1 MYQRPGSL
9 RGRAPSR
16 SATPQPLVSRRLWV
30 GACGVVAGA
39 LAVNGCSPKSEQ
51 DAYFPLDDGRS
62 WTYRVTKNLDEAEA
76 PSVDLLEL
84 SARGFQD
91 IDGKPAQRRHSDNGV
106 DYWFRS
112 DASGIFRVASKN
124 ALDKELKTDNPPR
137 YVLKKPYAVGTQ
149 WEASTVAYIL
159 QRKNEVP
166 KEIRYTH
173 KPVMMVY
180 RIDALDQKVETASGV
195 FEGCLRVLGEAKIKL
210 YVDALFSWREMPLFS
225 TEWYCPKVGLVRVE
239 RVEAS
244 PSRTLRG
251 GTVTLDLVKWQL

>member
-1 MYQRPGSL
+1 MSL
-9 RGRAPSR
+9 ARCIGVPPSW
-16 SATPQPLVSRRLWV
+16 LVQRRLWAMV
-30 GACGVVAGA
+30 GGTVVGA
-39 LAVNGCSPKSEQ
+39 LAATGCSPTPEH
-51 DAYFPLDDGRS
+51 DAYFPLEDGRS
-62 WTYRVTKNLDEAEA
+62 WTYRVTKNLDEASE
-76 PSVDLLEL
+76 PSIDLLEL
-84 SARGFQD
+84 SARGLQD
-91 IDGKPAQRRHSDNGV
+91 VDGKPALRRHSDNGV

-112 DASGIFRVASKN
+112 DASGIFRIASKN

-173 KPVMMVY
+173 KPVTMVY
-180 RIDALDQKVETASGV
+180 RIDALDQKVQTASGA
-195 FEGCLRVLGEAKIKL
+195 FEGCIRVLGEAKIKL
-210 YVDALFSWREMPLFS
+210 YVDALFSWRDMPLFS
-225 TEWYCPKVGLVRVE
+225 TEWYCPTVGLVRVE

-251 GTVTLDLVKWQL
+251 GTMTLDLIQWRR

>member
-1 MYQRPGSL
+1 MSL
-9 RGRAPSR
+9 ERGTQHGTSALPAWIAQHR
-16 SATPQPLVSRRLWV
+16 SWALASSI
-30 GACGVVAGA
+30 VVGA
-39 LAVNGCSPKSEQ
+39 LAVSSCSPQPEQ
-51 DAYFPLDDGRS
+51 DTFFPLDDGRS
-62 WTYRVTKNLDEAEA
+62 WTYRVTKNLDEADE
-76 PSVDLLEL
+76 PSIDLLEL
-84 SARGFQD
+84 SARGVQD
-91 IDGKPAQRRHSDNGV
+91 VDGKPALLRHSDNGV
-106 DYWFRS
+106 DYWFRT

-149 WEASTVAYIL
+149 WEANTVAYIL

-180 RIDALDQKVETASGV
+180 RIDALDQKVQTASGA
-195 FEGCLRVLGEAKIKL
+195 FEGCIRVLGEAKIKL
-210 YVDALFSWREMPLFS
+210 YVDVLFSWRDMPLFS

-239 RVEAS
+239 RVETS

-251 GTVTLDLVKWQL
+251 GTMTLDLVQWRP

>member
-1 MYQRPGSL
+1 MPLSHRIFALAAWPAQCCGRVEMVGSL
-9 RGRAPSR
+9 
-16 SATPQPLVSRRLWV
+16 
-30 GACGVVAGA
+30 VVAVSLVA
-39 LAVNGCSPKSEQ
+39 CDSKPDQ
-51 DAYFPLDDGRS
+51 DTYFPLEDGRS
-62 WTYRVTKNLDEAEA
+62 WTYQVTKNLDEAEA
-76 PSVDLLEL
+76 PSIDSLEF
-84 SARGFQD
+84 SARGVQD
-91 IDGKPAQRRHSDNGV
+91 VDGKPAVRRHSDNGV

-112 DASGIFRVASKN
+112 DASGIFRIASKN
-124 ALDKELKTDNPPR
+124 PLDKELRTDNPPR

-180 RIDALDQKVETASGV
+180 KIEALEQKVQTAAGT
-195 FEGCLRVLGEAKIKL
+195 FEGCIRVLGEAKIKL
-210 YVDALFSWREMPLFS
+210 YVDALFNWRDMPLYS

-239 RVEAS
+239 RVEKS

-251 GTVTLDLVKWQL
+251 GTMTLDLTQWRP

>member
-1 MYQRPGSL
+1 MSL
-9 RGRAPSR
+9 ARCISILPPRLASCR
-16 SATPQPLVSRRLWV
+16 SMTVVSITVL
-30 GACGVVAGA
+30 GA
-39 LAVNGCSPKSEQ
+39 LVVSSCSPKSEQ
-51 DAYFPLDDGRS
+51 DTYFPLDDGRS

-76 PSVDLLEL
+76 PNIDLLEL
-84 SARGFQD
+84 SARGAQD
-91 IDGKPAQRRHSDNGV
+91 VDGKPALRRHSDNGV

-159 QRKNEVP
+159 QRKNETP

-180 RIDALDQKVETASGV
+180 RIEALNQKVQTESGA
-195 FEGCLRVLGEAKIKL
+195 FEGCIRVLGEAKIKL
-210 YVDALFSWREMPLFS
+210 YVDALFAWRDMPLFS
-225 TEWYCPKVGLVRVE
+225 TEWYCPTVGLVRVE
-239 RVEAS
+239 RLEAS

-251 GTVTLDLVKWQL
+251 GTMTLDLVKWRP

>member
-1 MYQRPGSL
+1 MSLTLCVSVQQPWLVRCRGWAVVGS
-9 RGRAPSR
+9 
-16 SATPQPLVSRRLWV
+16 T
-30 GACGVVAGA
+30 VAGTLA
-39 LAVNGCSPKSEQ
+39 LSSCSPAPEQ
-51 DAYFPLDDGRS
+51 DTYFPLEEGRS
-62 WTYRVTKNLDEAEA
+62 WTYRVTKNLDEAAE
-76 PSVDLLEL
+76 PSIDMLEL
-84 SARGFQD
+84 SARGAQD
-91 IDGKPAQRRHSDNGV
+91 VDGKPATRRHTDNGL

-180 RIDALDQKVETASGV
+180 TIEALAQKVQTSAGG
-195 FEGCLRVLGEAKIKL
+195 FEGCIRVLGEAKIKL
-210 YVDALFSWREMPLFS
+210 YVDALFSWRDMPLYS

-239 RVEAS
+239 RVETS

-251 GTVTLDLVKWQL
+251 GTMTLDLVRWRE

>member
-1 MYQRPGSL
+1 MFVARCISVLP
-9 RGRAPSR
+9 PW
-16 SATPQPLVSRRLWV
+16 PVSCRL
-30 GACGVVAGA
+30 GAVVSSTVFGA
-39 LAVNGCSPKSEQ
+39 LAVSSCSPKSEQ

-76 PSVDLLEL
+76 PNIDLLEL
-84 SARGFQD
+84 SARGAQD
-91 IDGKPAQRRHSDNGV
+91 VDGKPALRRHSDNGV

-124 ALDKELKTDNPPR
+124 ALEKELKTDNPPR

-159 QRKNEVP
+159 QRKNETP

-180 RIDALDQKVETASGV
+180 RIEALDQKVQTESGA
-195 FEGCLRVLGEAKIKL
+195 FEGCIRVLGEAKIKL
-210 YVDALFSWREMPLFS
+210 YVDALFAWRDMPLFS
-225 TEWYCPKVGLVRVE
+225 TEWYCPTVGLVRVE
-239 RVEAS
+239 RVETS

-251 GTVTLDLVKWQL
+251 GTMTLDLVKWRP

>member
-1 MYQRPGSL
+1 ML
-9 RGRAPSR
+9 
-16 SATPQPLVSRRLWV
+16 SARCISVPPPCLAQCRLWAMV
-30 GACGVVAGA
+30 GSTVVGA
-39 LAVNGCSPKSEQ
+39 LAVSSCSPKPEQ
-51 DAYFPLDDGRS
+51 DSYFPLEDGRS
-62 WTYRVTKNLDEAEA
+62 WTYRVTKTLDEANE
-76 PSVDLLEL
+76 PSIDLLEL
-84 SARGFQD
+84 SARGLQD
-91 IDGKPAQRRHSDNGV
+91 SDNGV

-112 DASGIFRVASKN
+112 DASGIFRIASKN

-180 RIDALDQKVETASGV
+180 RIDALDQKVQTASGA
-195 FEGCLRVLGEAKIKL
+195 FEGCIRVLGEAKIKL
-210 YVDALFSWREMPLFS
+210 YVDALFSWRDMPLFS
-225 TEWYCPKVGLVRVE
+225 TEWYCPTVGLVRVE
-239 RVEAS
+239 RVETS

-251 GTVTLDLVKWQL
+251 GTMTLDLVQWRQ

>member
-1 MYQRPGSL
+1 MSL
-9 RGRAPSR
+9 QHGTVSCNAPDPN
-16 SATPQPLVSRRLWV
+16 ALVRRLVPHRFWAV
-30 GACGVVAGA
+30 GGSVAIGV
-39 LAVNGCSPKSEQ
+39 LAVSGCGPKPEQ
-51 DAYFPLDDGRS
+51 DTYFPLDDGRS
-62 WTYRVTKNLDEAEA
+62 WTYRVTKNLDEAQE
-76 PSVDLLEL
+76 PSIDMLEL
-84 SARGFQD
+84 SARGLQD
-91 IDGKPAQRRHSDNGV
+91 VDGKPAQRRHSDNGV

-137 YVLKKPYAVGTQ
+137 YVLKKPYAIGTQ

-180 RIDALDQKVETASGV
+180 RIEALDEKVETASGA
-195 FEGCLRVLGEAKIKL
+195 FEGCIRVLGEAKIKL
-210 YVDALFSWREMPLFS
+210 YVDALFSWRDMPLFS

-239 RVEAS
+239 RVETS

-251 GTVTLDLVKWQL
+251 GTMTVDLVQWRP

>member
-1 MYQRPGSL
+1 ML
-9 RGRAPSR
+9 
-16 SATPQPLVSRRLWV
+16 SARCISVLPPWLAQCRLWAMA
-30 GACGVVAGA
+30 GSTVVGA
-39 LAVNGCSPKSEQ
+39 LAVSSCSPKPEQ
-51 DAYFPLDDGRS
+51 DSYFPLEDGRS
-62 WTYRVTKNLDEAEA
+62 WTYRVTKTLDEANE
-76 PSVDLLEL
+76 PSIDLLEL
-84 SARGFQD
+84 SARGLQD
-91 IDGKPAQRRHSDNGV
+91 VDGKPATRRHSDNGV

-112 DASGIFRVASKN
+112 DASGIFRIASKN

-180 RIDALDQKVETASGV
+180 RIDALDQKVQTASGA
-195 FEGCLRVLGEAKIKL
+195 FEGCIRVLGEAKIKL
-210 YVDALFSWREMPLFS
+210 YVDALFSWRDMPLFS
-225 TEWYCPKVGLVRVE
+225 TEWYCPTVGLVRVE
-239 RVEAS
+239 RVETS

-251 GTVTLDLVKWQL
+251 GTMTLDLVQWRQ

>member
-1 MYQRPGSL
+1 MSL
-9 RGRAPSR
+9 ERR
-16 SATPQPLVSRRLWV
+16 TNDPQAWPLQRRLWAIVSGTVV
-30 GACGVVAGA
+30 GT
-39 LAVNGCSPKSEQ
+39 LAVTGCSPKPEQ
-51 DAYFPLDDGRS
+51 DAYFPLEDGRS
-62 WTYRVTKNLDEAEA
+62 WTYRVTKNLDDAGE
-76 PSVDLLEL
+76 PSIDLLEL
-84 SARGFQD
+84 SARGLQD
-91 IDGKPAQRRHSDNGV
+91 VDGKPALRRHSDNGV

-124 ALDKELKTDNPPR
+124 GLDKELIPDNPPR

-149 WEASTVAYIL
+149 WEANTVAYIL

-180 RIDALDQKVETASGV
+180 KIEALEQKIETAAGT
-195 FEGCLRVLGEAKIKL
+195 FEGCIRVLGEAKIKL
-210 YVDALFSWREMPLFS
+210 YVDALFSWRDMPLFS

-239 RVEAS
+239 RVEKS

-251 GTVTLDLVKWQL
+251 GTMTLDLVKWRS

>member
-1 MYQRPGSL
+1 MTLARCISILPPWL
-9 RGRAPSR
+9 VPCRAG
-16 SATPQPLVSRRLWV
+16 AVVSITVL
-30 GACGVVAGA
+30 GA
-39 LAVNGCSPKSEQ
+39 LAVSSCSPKSEQ

-76 PSVDLLEL
+76 PNIDLLEL
-84 SARGFQD
+84 SARGAQD
-91 IDGKPAQRRHSDNGV
+91 VDGKAALRRHSDNGV

-159 QRKNEVP
+159 QRKNETP

-180 RIDALDQKVETASGV
+180 RIEALNQKVQTESGA
-195 FEGCLRVLGEAKIKL
+195 FEGCIRVLGEAKIKL
-210 YVDALFSWREMPLFS
+210 YVDALFAWRDMPLFS
-225 TEWYCPKVGLVRVE
+225 TEWYCPTVGLVRVE
-239 RVEAS
+239 RVETS

-251 GTVTLDLVKWQL
+251 GTMTLDLVKWRP

>member
-1 MYQRPGSL
+1 MLFKSGTESGFT
-9 RGRAPSR
+9 RGANALLHWRASGL
-16 SATPQPLVSRRLWV
+16 S
-30 GACGVVAGA
+30 GA
-39 LAVNGCSPKSEQ
+39 LVACAVVSALALSGCSPKPEQ
-51 DAYFPLDDGRS
+51 DTYFPLDDGRS
-62 WTYRVTKNLDEAEA
+62 WTYRVTKNLDEANE
-76 PSVDLLEL
+76 PSVDTLEL
-84 SARGFQD
+84 SARGAQD
-91 IDGKPAQRRHSDNGV
+91 VDGKPALRRHSDNGV

-112 DASGIFRVASKN
+112 DASGIFRIASKN

-180 RIDALDQKVETASGV
+180 RIDALDQKVQTESGT
-195 FEGCLRVLGEAKIKL
+195 FEGCIRVLGEAKIKL
-210 YVDALFSWREMPLFS
+210 YVDVLFSWRDMPLFS

-239 RVEAS
+239 RVETS

-251 GTVTLDLVKWQL
+251 GTMTLDLVQWRP

>member
-1 MYQRPGSL
+1 M
-9 RGRAPSR
+9 
-16 SATPQPLVSRRLWV
+16 PLPRCMSVPPPWLAQCRLWAMV
-30 GACGVVAGA
+30 GGAVAGA
-39 LAVNGCSPKSEQ
+39 LAVSSCSPKPEQ

-76 PSVDLLEL
+76 PSIDLLEL
-84 SARGFQD
+84 SARGLQD
-91 IDGKPAQRRHSDNGV
+91 VDGKPALRRHSDNGV

-112 DASGIFRVASKN
+112 DASGIYRVASKI

-137 YVLKKPYAVGTQ
+137 YVLKKPYAIGTQ

-180 RIDALDQKVETASGV
+180 RIEALDQKVQTTSGA
-195 FEGCLRVLGEAKIKL
+195 FEGCIRVLGEAKIKL
-210 YVDALFSWREMPLFS
+210 YVDALFAWRDMPLYS
-225 TEWYCPKVGLVRVE
+225 TEWYCPTVGLVRVE
-239 RVEAS
+239 RVEKS

-251 GTVTLDLVKWQL
+251 GTMTLDLIQRRP